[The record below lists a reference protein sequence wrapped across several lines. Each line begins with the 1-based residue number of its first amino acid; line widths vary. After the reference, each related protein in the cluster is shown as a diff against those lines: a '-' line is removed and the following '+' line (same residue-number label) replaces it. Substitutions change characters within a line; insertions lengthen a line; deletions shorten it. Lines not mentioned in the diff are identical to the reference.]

1 MAAPRLP
8 ETADLVR
15 RVRRAVADAR
25 GAATRR
31 RAEAE
36 PRALTAW
43 LAAAPERDREPE
55 RRREQVAAAET
66 EGHAVLDGL
75 VSPLCKKVAAVLAAE
90 GHPFE
95 LSTPVGAVR
104 LSRSAAR
111 EEFVEIALDTSRNP
125 PAFVGRAAWVWGR
138 RVRQVAERR
147 PGRRR
152 RGQAAWV
159 WSRQVRQEERI
170 IAEHPDLGG
179 VTAEQ
184 VLDYLLATMAPLV
197 ER

>member
-1 MAAPRLP
+1 M
-8 ETADLVR
+8 
-15 RVRRAVADAR
+15 
-25 GAATRR
+25 
-31 RAEAE
+31 
-36 PRALTAW
+36 
-43 LAAAPERDREPE
+43 
-55 RRREQVAAAET
+55 RRREHVAAAET

-95 LSTPVGAVR
+95 VSTPVGAVR
-104 LSRSAAR
+104 LSRGATR
-111 EEFVEIALDTSRNP
+111 EEFVEIVLDTSRNP
-125 PAFVGRAAWVWGR
+125 PALVGRAAWVRDR
-138 RVRQVAERR
+138 RVRQAAEPR

-152 RGQAAWV
+152 RGQSARVRGW
-159 WSRQVRQEERI
+159 RGRQEEHV

-179 VTAEQ
+179 LTAEQ